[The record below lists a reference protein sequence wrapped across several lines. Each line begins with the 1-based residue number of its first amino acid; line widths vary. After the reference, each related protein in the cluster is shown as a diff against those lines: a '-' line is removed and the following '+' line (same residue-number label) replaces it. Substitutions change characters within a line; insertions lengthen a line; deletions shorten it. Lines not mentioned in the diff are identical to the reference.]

1 MYQGAV
7 MRNVASTLDHLH
19 VQNVSFTKSAYLPSL
34 RPFEKYKLLEKWGET
49 QTRLEKDN
57 EVEGKGDIADA
68 YGDHEKVHPLRQNEF
83 KIMYL

>member
-34 RPFEKYKLLEKWGET
+34 KPFGKYKLLEKWGET

-68 YGDHEKVHPLRQNEF
+68 YGDHEKVHPLRQNQFE
-83 KIMYL
+83 IMNL